1 MNNENVYR
9 QIYANP
15 RFQEL
20 MTKRGRFAWALAILM
35 LAAYYSFILLVA
47 FSPKTLGATVVEG
60 GVVSWGIVVGLGLIF
75 TCFILT
81 GIYVQRAN
89 GEFDRITQQILDEVQ
104 K

>member
-20 MTKRGRFAWALAILM
+20 VAKRGRFAWTLAIIM
-35 LAAYYSFILLVA
+35 LAAYYSFILLIA
-47 FSPKTLGATVVEG
+47 FDPAALGAKVAAG
-60 GVVSWGIVVGLGLIF
+60 SVVSWGILVGLGLIF
-75 TCFILT
+75 LCFIIT

-89 GEFDRITQQILDEVQ
+89 GEFDRMTQQILDEVQ